1 MFFSSSFE
9 RQAGFSQKPV
19 CLFDYT
25 RFETVLVC
33 EMKNAFFPNCAMI
46 SEMPSIKTFSQ
57 LSLIGFVL
65 PPPEA
70 LAEGKTLVIVPTYN
84 EAENIRLVLETIFSL
99 ELPDVDVLVVDDNS
113 PDGTADVV
121 KEIATQNP
129 RVYLIERE
137 GKLGLGTAYVRGF
150 KFALE
155 QGYDFI
161 MEMDADLSHDPRL
174 IPLFLS
180 AVKDADLVIGSRY
193 VGSVANVVN
202 WPLSRLFLSI
212 GASLYTRI
220 ITGMPIQDPT
230 GGFKLFR
237 RDVLEALDLDNV
249 RSGGYSFQIE
259 MNFKTWRRGFRIKEI
274 PIVFVDRT
282 VGSSKMS
289 KKIIWEAIW
298 MVWSLKLRSLFGKL

>member
-1 MFFSSSFE
+1 MF
-9 RQAGFSQKPV
+9 
-19 CLFDYT
+19 
-25 RFETVLVC
+25 VC
-33 EMKNAFFPNCAMI
+33 EVKHVFFPNCAMI
-46 SEMPSIKTFSQ
+46 SEMTSLKTFSQ
-57 LSLIGFVL
+57 LSLIGFAL
-65 PPPEA
+65 PPPET

-99 ELPDVDVLVVDDNS
+99 ELPDVDVLVIDDNS
-113 PDGTADVV
+113 PDGTAEVV
-121 KEIATQNP
+121 KEIAAQNS

-137 GKLGLGTAYVRGF
+137 GKFGLGTAYVCGF

-161 MEMDADLSHDPRL
+161 MEMDADLSHDPRM

-180 AVKDADLVIGSRY
+180 AIKDADLVIGSRY

-237 RDVLEALDLDNV
+237 REVLQALDLDKV

>member
-1 MFFSSSFE
+1 
-9 RQAGFSQKPV
+9 
-19 CLFDYT
+19 
-25 RFETVLVC
+25 
-33 EMKNAFFPNCAMI
+33 MKNVFFPKSLDEQMLL
-46 SEMPSIKTFSQ
+46 SEMTSIKTFSQ
-57 LSLIGFVL
+57 LSLIGFSL
-65 PPPEA
+65 PPVEE
-70 LAEGKTLVIVPTYN
+70 LAEGKTLVIIPTYN
-84 EAENIRLVLETIFSL
+84 EAENIRLVLETVFSL
-99 ELPDVDVLVVDDNS
+99 ELPDVDVLVIDDNS

-161 MEMDADLSHDPRL
+161 MEMDADLSHDPRM

-180 AVKDADLVIGSRY
+180 AIKEADLVIGSRY

-237 RDVLEALDLDNV
+237 RNVLEALDLDNV

-259 MNFKTWRRGFRIKEI
+259 MNFKTWQRGFRIKEI

-298 MVWSLKLRSLFGKL
+298 MVWALKLRSFFGKL

>member
-1 MFFSSSFE
+1 MLL
-9 RQAGFSQKPV
+9 SQM
-19 CLFDYT
+19 T
-25 RFETVLVC
+25 
-33 EMKNAFFPNCAMI
+33 
-46 SEMPSIKTFSQ
+46 SIKTFSQ
-57 LSLIGFVL
+57 LSLIGFSL
-65 PPPEA
+65 PPVEE
-70 LAEGKTLVIVPTYN
+70 LAEGKTLVIIPTYN

-99 ELPDVDVLVVDDNS
+99 ELPDVDVLVIDDNS

-161 MEMDADLSHDPRL
+161 MEMDADLSHDPRM

-180 AVKDADLVIGSRY
+180 AIKEADLVIGSRY

-237 RDVLEALDLDNV
+237 RNVLEALDLDNV

-259 MNFKTWRRGFRIKEI
+259 MNFKTWQRGFRIKEI

-298 MVWSLKLRSLFGKL
+298 MVWALKLRSFFGKL